1 MNYPFKTTAA
11 NILNGNTRYSKT
23 LSEDNLKK
31 QSNSA
36 FLHTTL
42 AIQSEDVQ
50 D

>member
-1 MNYPFKTTAA
+1 MP
-11 NILNGNTRYSKT
+11 
-23 LSEDNLKK
+23 SEDNLKK

-36 FLHTTL
+36 SKDTTL